1 MKSTQESE
9 MPKSVIKSYEDWTPP
24 KFLQGE
30 DEDIDLERVK
40 LEFYTRESENAQY
53 RRQNRSLKQ
62 QVSDLRSQVDDN
74 DDDDSGDSDD
84 VDEAPKPKS
93 KSKSEGEGQG
103 SSLNE
108 IRLELALEK
117 GLTKNQV
124 MRLRGTNR
132 EELEADAE
140 AYMEEHGLAGNSDDE
155 GSEGDDKSA
164 EAPSGPPSRQ
174 PRRGDGK
181 SGLERGDG
189 EPTHYDPSKLMDLV

>member
-1 MKSTQESE
+1 MA
-9 MPKSVIKSYEDWTPP
+9 KSVIKSYEDWTPP

-53 RRQNRSLKQ
+53 RRQNRSLKE
-62 QVSDLRSQVDDN
+62 QVADLRSQVDDN
-74 DDDDSGDSDD
+74 DDDDSDD
-84 VDEAPKPKS
+84 TDEAPKPKS

-103 SSLNE
+103 PSLNE

-140 AYMEEHGLAGNSDDE
+140 AYMEEHGLAGNSDDDN
-155 GSEGDDKSA
+155 GDGDDNGN
-164 EAPSGPPSRQ
+164 EGGGETSGPPSRQ

>member
-1 MKSTQESE
+1 MKSTQESK
-9 MPKSVIKSYEDWTPP
+9 MAKSVIKSYEDWTPP

-53 RRQNRSLKQ
+53 RRQNRSLKE
-62 QVSDLRSQVDDN
+62 QVSDLRSQVDGDG
-74 DDDDSGDSDD
+74 DDDSDD
-84 VDEAPKPKS
+84 DFDEAPKPKS
-93 KSKSEGEGQG
+93 KGKSEGEGQG
-103 SSLNE
+103 PSLNE
-108 IRLELALEK
+108 IRLEIALEK

-155 GSEGDDKSA
+155 GSEGDDESA
-164 EAPSGPPSRQ
+164 ETPSGPPSRQ

-189 EPTHYDPSKLMDLV
+189 EPTHYDPAKLMDLV